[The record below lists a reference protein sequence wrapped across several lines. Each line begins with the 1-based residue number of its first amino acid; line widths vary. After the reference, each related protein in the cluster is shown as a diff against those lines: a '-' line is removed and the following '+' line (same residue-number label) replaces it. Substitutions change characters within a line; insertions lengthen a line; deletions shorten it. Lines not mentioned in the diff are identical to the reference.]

1 MLVNESEVELSSGE
15 TVQIGD
21 HSVTILEVDGDVI
34 HFRIDSP
41 DEGSQA
47 TGSVSG
53 LDMRRWIR
61 PR

>member
-21 HSVTILEVDGDVI
+21 YSVTILDVDGDVI

-41 DEGSQA
+41 DDGEHVA
-47 TGSVSG
+47 GSVSG